1 MNEQTINLLRDIT
14 ERVGWKVTKKIVGEP
29 LGVTSVG
36 LDPFIARLQA
46 SENVDQ
52 EAVSTHIG
60 EVWQNLLLSGTRLVK
75 LYKLQPEEVQTLREN
90 INTLEKDDSVF
101 CESYPYPL
109 SKEALFAA
117 DTDLHFLETTF
128 SVVNQVSLETTILTS
143 KAYYTE
149 TIELDAT
156 HLSDAGLVL
165 RSNGGE
171 IKCKTREVTQCF
183 NTVMILPEL
192 HLLALTVDLS
202 VMPRSESERQQFLL
216 DQFIRTTAGLTLPA
230 PIDLFGLV
238 QEMYEQTD
246 GRISQMSFLTSDG
259 NTSSLKLRPGESC
272 LRSDSYH
279 HGGEKA
285 SPILT
290 KYKLGKIWDLTDSAS
305 QVSPVELILPGKR
318 AMIDKPNSHLY
329 DAIIDSCSSIEHILF
344 VINKMLE
351 SLSSIQRKRATTE
364 AA

>member
-1 MNEQTINLLRDIT
+1 MNEQTVNLLKDIT
-14 ERVGWKVTKKIVGEP
+14 ERVGWKLTKKIVGEP

-46 SENVDQ
+46 TVETEQ
-52 EAVSTHIG
+52 EAVAAHIG
-60 EVWQNLLLSGTRLVK
+60 GVWQNLLLSGTRLVK
-75 LYKLQPEEVQTLREN
+75 LYKLQANEIQTLRN
-90 INTLEKDDSVF
+90 AIASLDRDDSLF
-101 CESYPYPL
+101 CQKYPYPL
-109 SKEALFAA
+109 SREELLTA
-117 DTDLHFLETTF
+117 DTVLHFLETASTIF
-128 SVVNQVSLETTILTS
+128 NQVSLETTILTS

-149 TIELDAT
+149 TIELDAS
-156 HLSDAGLVL
+156 HLSDSGLVL

-192 HLLALTVDLS
+192 QLVALTIDLS

-216 DQFIRTTAGLTLPA
+216 DQFVRNASGLTFPS

-238 QEMYEQTD
+238 QEMYEQVD
-246 GRISQMSFLTSDG
+246 GRISQMAFLTSDG

-272 LRSDSYH
+272 LRTDSYH
-279 HGGEKA
+279 HGGEEA

-305 QVSPVELILPGKR
+305 QSFPIELILPGKR

-329 DAIIDSCSSIEHILF
+329 DAIIDRCSSVEHILF
-344 VINKMLE
+344 VIKKMLE
-351 SLSSIQRKRATTE
+351 SLESLQRKRGAAE

>member
-14 ERVGWKVTKKIVGEP
+14 ERVGWKLTKKIVGEP

-36 LDPFIARLQA
+36 LDLFIARLQA
-46 SENVDQ
+46 TEDVDQ

-75 LYKLQPEEVQTLREN
+75 LYKLEPEEVQTLREN
-90 INTLEKDDSVF
+90 INALERDESVF

-109 SKEALFAA
+109 PKDVLLAA

-128 SVVNQVSLETTILTS
+128 SVVNKVSLETTILTS

-156 HLSDAGLVL
+156 HLSDAGLAL

-183 NTVMILPEL
+183 NTIMILPEL

-216 DQFIRTTAGLTLPA
+216 DQFIRTTTGLTLPA

-279 HGGEKA
+279 HGGEEA

-305 QVSPVELILPGKR
+305 QVFPVELILPGKR

-329 DAIIDSCSSIEHILF
+329 DAIIDRCSSIEHILF

-351 SLSSIQRKRATTE
+351 SLSSIQRKRATDE

>member
-1 MNEQTINLLRDIT
+1 MNEQTVNLLKDIT
-14 ERVGWKVTKKIVGEP
+14 ERVGWKLTKKIVGEP

-46 SENVDQ
+46 TVETEQ
-52 EAVSTHIG
+52 EAVAAHIG
-60 EVWQNLLLSGTRLVK
+60 GVWRNLLLSGTRLVK
-75 LYKLQPEEVQTLREN
+75 LYKLQANEIQTLRN
-90 INTLEKDDSVF
+90 AIVSLNRDDSLF
-101 CESYPYPL
+101 CQNYPYPL
-109 SKEALFAA
+109 SREELLTA
-117 DTDLHFLETTF
+117 DTDLHYLETVSTVF
-128 SVVNQVSLETTILTS
+128 NGVSLETSILTS

-149 TIELDAT
+149 TIELDAS
-156 HLSDAGLVL
+156 HLSDSGLVL

-192 HLLALTVDLS
+192 QLVALTIDLS

-216 DQFIRTTAGLTLPA
+216 DQFVRNVSGLTFPS

-238 QEMYEQTD
+238 QEMYEQVD
-246 GRISQMSFLTSDG
+246 GRISQMAFLTSDG

-272 LRSDSYH
+272 LRTDSYH
-279 HGGEKA
+279 HGGEEA

-305 QVSPVELILPGKR
+305 QIFPIELILPGKR

-329 DAIIDSCSSIEHILF
+329 DAIIDRCSSVEHILF

-351 SLSSIQRKRATTE
+351 SLTSLQRKRGAAE